1 MKNNKTLDTLVQDI
15 YEVIE
20 VLNDDEAID
29 IPERMYEEFGRDME
43 DALRHWATPVQR
55 PKNGLRMS
63 NIGRPLRRLW
73 YDLNTEQERENIDAP
88 TFIKFL
94 YGHLL
99 EVLLLF
105 FVRLS
110 GHVVQSEQKE
120 VTVSGIKGH
129 MDSVIDGEVI
139 DVKTAS
145 GYAFKKFK
153 DEKVFLGPEMKSTGE
168 VMGIDMSTGSA
179 FLKAMKSDGYNVPK
193 KGTAFLSVNKTDR
206 KGLVLIAKNLV
217 DLGFNLVA
225 TKGTCKF
232 LNEHGI
238 ICDDMFKVGEGRPN
252 VVDEILNDNIQLVV
266 NTPEGPQSR
275 FDEEAIGKTS
285 VMKNILT
292 ITTLP
297 GARAAIDSM
306 KHLNDVNVKALQ
318 EYFKS

>member
-20 VLNDDEAID
+20 VLNNDEVID
-29 IPERMYEEFGRDME
+29 IPEDMYEQFGRDME

-73 YDLNTEQERENIDAP
+73 YDLNTDQEKEQINAP

-105 FVRLS
+105 FVRLA

-120 VTVSGIKGH
+120 ITVSGIKGH

-153 DEKVFLGPEMKSTGE
+153 DGTLAQNDSFGYLSQLAGYEAAEQTNNGGFLVMNKETGE
-168 VMGIDMSTGSA
+168 LTVFIPDDLEKPNITYRI
-179 FLKAMKSDGYNVPK
+179 KEVKQAMKKENPPDYCYSPIPDGVSGNMKLPRDCTWCPHKFECHKDANDGQGLRTFAYA
-193 KGTAFLSVNKTDR
+193 KGRVYLTQVEKL
-206 KGLVLIAKNLV
+206 
-217 DLGFNLVA
+217 
-225 TKGTCKF
+225 
-232 LNEHGI
+232 
-238 ICDDMFKVGEGRPN
+238 PN
-252 VVDEILNDNIQLVV
+252 VQEII
-266 NTPEGPQSR
+266 
-275 FDEEAIGKTS
+275 
-285 VMKNILT
+285 
-292 ITTLP
+292 
-297 GARAAIDSM
+297 
-306 KHLNDVNVKALQ
+306 
-318 EYFKS
+318 

>member
-1 MKNNKTLDTLVQDI
+1 MTKKNKTLDTLVQDI

-20 VLNDDEAID
+20 VLNEDEAID
-29 IPERMYEEFGRDME
+29 IPEDMYEQFGRDME
-43 DALRHWATPVQR
+43 DALRHWATPIDR

-73 YDLNTEQERENIDAP
+73 YDLNTEQEKEQIDAP

-105 FVRLS
+105 FVRLA

-153 DEKVFLGPEMKSTGE
+153 DGTLAQNDSFGYLSQLAGYEKAEKTNNGGFLVMNKETGE
-168 VMGIDMSTGSA
+168 LTVFIPDDLEKPNITHRI
-179 FLKAMKSDGYNVPK
+179 KEVKQAMNRKTPPEYCYPPIPDGVSGNMKLPRDCTWCPHKFECHKDANDGQGLRTFNYA
-193 KGTAFLSVNKTDR
+193 KG
-206 KGLVLIAKNLV
+206 
-217 DLGFNLVA
+217 
-225 TKGTCKF
+225 
-232 LNEHGI
+232 
-238 ICDDMFKVGEGRPN
+238 KVYLTQVEKLPN
-252 VVDEILNDNIQLVV
+252 V
-266 NTPEGPQSR
+266 
-275 FDEEAIGKTS
+275 
-285 VMKNILT
+285 
-292 ITTLP
+292 
-297 GARAAIDSM
+297 
-306 KHLNDVNVKALQ
+306 Q
-318 EYFKS
+318 ELL

>member
-20 VLNDDEAID
+20 VLNDDEVID
-29 IPERMYEEFGRDME
+29 IPEDMYEQFGRDME

-73 YDLNTEQERENIDAP
+73 YDLNTDQEKEQINAP

-105 FVRLS
+105 FVRLA

-120 VTVSGIKGH
+120 ITVSGIKGH

-153 DEKVFLGPEMKSTGE
+153 DGTLAQNDSFGYLSQLAGYEAAEQTNNGGFLVMNKETGE
-168 VMGIDMSTGSA
+168 LTVFIPDDLEKPNITYRI
-179 FLKAMKSDGYNVPK
+179 KEVKQAMKKENPPDYCYSPIPDGVSGNMKLPRDCTWCPHKFECHKDANDGQGLRTFAYA
-193 KGTAFLSVNKTDR
+193 KGRVYL
-206 KGLVLIAKNLV
+206 
-217 DLGFNLVA
+217 
-225 TKGTCKF
+225 TKVEK
-232 LNEHGI
+232 L
-238 ICDDMFKVGEGRPN
+238 PN
-252 VVDEILNDNIQLVV
+252 V
-266 NTPEGPQSR
+266 
-275 FDEEAIGKTS
+275 
-285 VMKNILT
+285 
-292 ITTLP
+292 
-297 GARAAIDSM
+297 
-306 KHLNDVNVKALQ
+306 Q
-318 EYFKS
+318 EVI

>member
-1 MKNNKTLDTLVQDI
+1 MPNNKTLDTLVQDI

-20 VLNDDEAID
+20 VLNDDETID
-29 IPERMYEEFGRDME
+29 IPEDMYEQFGRDME
-43 DALRHWATPVQR
+43 DALRHWATPVER

-73 YDLNTEQERENIDAP
+73 YDLNTEQEKEQIDAP

-105 FVRLS
+105 FVRLA

-153 DEKVFLGPEMKSTGE
+153 DGTLAQNDSFGYLSQLAGYEKAEKTNNGGFLVMNKETGE
-168 VMGIDMSTGSA
+168 LTVFIPDDLEKPNITHRIKEVKQAVQRKTPPAYCYPPIPDGVSGN
-179 FLKAMKSDGYNVPK
+179 MKLPRDCTWCPHKFECHKDANDGQGLRTFNYA
-193 KGTAFLSVNKTDR
+193 KGRVYLTQVEKL
-206 KGLVLIAKNLV
+206 
-217 DLGFNLVA
+217 
-225 TKGTCKF
+225 
-232 LNEHGI
+232 
-238 ICDDMFKVGEGRPN
+238 PN
-252 VVDEILNDNIQLVV
+252 V
-266 NTPEGPQSR
+266 
-275 FDEEAIGKTS
+275 
-285 VMKNILT
+285 
-292 ITTLP
+292 
-297 GARAAIDSM
+297 
-306 KHLNDVNVKALQ
+306 Q
-318 EYFKS
+318 EVI